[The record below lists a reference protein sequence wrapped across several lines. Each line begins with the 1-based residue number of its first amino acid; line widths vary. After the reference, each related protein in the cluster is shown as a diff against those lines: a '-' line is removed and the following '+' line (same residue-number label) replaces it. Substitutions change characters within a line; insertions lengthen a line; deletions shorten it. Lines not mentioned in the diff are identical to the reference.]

1 MAMVRIGVISDT
13 HGLLRPEVAGRL
25 EGCSCIVHAGDFGRE
40 SVLEALEDIA
50 PVYGVRGNNDWG
62 WGERLPRQLAFEA
75 GGVRFLMTHDRAHL
89 PGSWGRPRWWY
100 SVTPTDTTRRI
111 SWGGCGSTPAA
122 ADGPGSGRS

>member
-50 PVYGVRGNNDWG
+50 PVYGVRGNNDWEIG
-62 WGERLPRQLAFEA
+62 
-75 GGVRFLMTHDRAHL
+75 RAH
-89 PGSWGRPRWWY
+89 
-100 SVTPTDTTRRI
+100 V
-111 SWGGCGSTPAA
+111 
-122 ADGPGSGRS
+122 